1 MANHHRPVNGKISSA
16 PRRRII
22 VRLLVRSYIVLARQ
36 NKADD
41 VRPWA
46 IIIVMAPA

>member
-1 MANHHRPVNGKISSA
+1 M

-36 NKADD
+36 NKAED

-46 IIIVMAPA
+46 IIIVMAPI